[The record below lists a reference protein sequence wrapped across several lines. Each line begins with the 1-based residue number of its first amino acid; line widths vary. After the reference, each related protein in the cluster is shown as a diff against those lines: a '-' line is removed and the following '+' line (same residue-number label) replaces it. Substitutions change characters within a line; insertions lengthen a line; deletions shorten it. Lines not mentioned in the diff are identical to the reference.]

1 MSSRSPLKKSAK
13 NTHPMQLRRQLRPTP
28 VQMWDLVTQLMVQ
41 QPDALASVLRQM
53 MSQGVPPQAAR
64 PLLDA
69 PAGDP
74 AGDPSIPEGL
84 PLPEEDTQ
92 DMQEAAA
99 QPAGEVLGPVGG
111 LDDQRD
117 HEALAAEDT
126 EAAAQ
131 PEVQDDSDLI
141 DDSAP
146 AELGP
151 EYPDVQSLLTEVR
164 SLARGIAAHEVLQES
179 K

>member
-1 MSSRSPLKKSAK
+1 MSSRSPLKKIAK

-28 VQMWDLVTQLMVQ
+28 VQIWDVVTELMVQ
-41 QPDALASVLRQM
+41 QPDAFAAVLRQI
-53 MSQGVPPQAAR
+53 S
-64 PLLDA
+64 DA
-69 PAGDP
+69 PADAP
-74 AGDPSIPEGL
+74 TSIPEGL

-92 DMQEAAA
+92 DMQEAA

-117 HEALAAEDT
+117 HEALVAEDMG
-126 EAAAQ
+126 AAAQ

-146 AELGP
+146 TELGP

-164 SLARGIAAHEVLQES
+164 SLARGIAAHELLQES